1 MKSLQSDR
9 QDMRNSTLKEKVR
22 LLLQA
27 ILTALLFT
35 LQSIVY
41 GGWAISVMSIPLLPY
56 LITLLT
62 GHPNLE
68 LDINLLFFAREF
80 MVGRM
85 IALIGFTVLL
95 LAGVQ
100 FLRYRARGVGLIKT
114 GLYSV
119 VRHPQYTG
127 IIIITIGL
135 TVMVQTLQ
143 SNPQIILSWLIQI
156 LGYVILARYEESH
169 LEKRF
174 GENFRQYKRDVSFI
188 FPVRCPSKIPETLFT
203 ILIAV
208 IISFVLLI
216 FPFDLIRI
224 H

>member
-1 MKSLQSDR
+1 MG
-9 QDMRNSTLKEKVR
+9 NSTLKEKVR
-22 LLLQA
+22 HLFEAMFTA
-27 ILTALLFT
+27 ILFT

-56 LITLLT
+56 LVILMR

-68 LDINLLFFAREF
+68 REINLLFFARDF

-85 IALIGFTVLL
+85 IALIGFTVFL
-95 LAGVQ
+95 LAGIQ
-100 FLRYRARGVGLIKT
+100 FLRDRARGVRFIKT

-135 TVMVQTLQ
+135 TVMVLTLG
-143 SNPQIILSWLIQI
+143 SNPQIILLWLIQI
-156 LGYVILARYEESH
+156 LGYVILARYEESY
-169 LEKRF
+169 LEKRY
-174 GENFRQYKRDVSFI
+174 GETFRQYKRYVPFM
-188 FPVRCPSKIPETLFT
+188 FPVKCPSKIPETLFT
-203 ILIAV
+203 ILIAF
-208 IISFVLLI
+208 IIGFVFLV

-224 H
+224 Y